1 MKSRIF
7 WALLI
12 GAPVVTIAAVAGAQV
27 TEVEPI
33 KAPAVSATHASNLI
47 GDTTPSDSARAYDAR
62 ALRFETNWGNVRII
76 RGATGT
82 VVGTSGWFRDYD
94 LEKLLAASPRAVTE
108 VHDYE
113 TQNFRGSLVGGLGA
127 LTSIVGIVI
136 AANGSND
143 ASSPI
148 LIIAGVSG
156 MVWGAQHLSMSY
168 SALSRAFWWFNRDV
182 SR

>member
-1 MKSRIF
+1 MKSKSF
-7 WALLI
+7 WARLV
-12 GAPVVTIAAVAGAQV
+12 GASLMAAVGVAGAQAK
-27 TEVEPI
+27 EVEST
-33 KAPAVSATHASNLI
+33 KASPAAASNAS
-47 GDTTPSDSARAYDAR
+47 GPVRETTHSDSTGGYDAR
-62 ALRFETNWGNVRII
+62 ALRFETNWGNVSVI
-76 RGATGT
+76 RGASGT

-108 VHDYE
+108 VRDYE
-113 TQNFRGSLVGGLGA
+113 TQNFRGSLVGGVGA
-127 LTSIVGIVI
+127 LTTVVGIVV

-148 LIIAGVSG
+148 LVIAGVSG

-182 SR
+182 AR